1 MLKRFAGLGALGLWG
16 LPLAAGCVG
25 IGGERESDSRTRDF
39 ERARGGIGTSVK
51 PAAVCVGI
59 SGDSDSESRA
69 RDFER
74 TDGGVGTSVKLPGA
88 ITDKLGVGKDV
99 REAGVDTSGL
109 GLTLEPMMRGDA
121 ARRAEPWLTV
131 ATSLVFGERADD
143 LIAD

>member
-39 ERARGGIGTSVK
+39 ERSRGGIGTSVK
-51 PAAVCVGI
+51 PAADCVGI

-74 TDGGVGTSVKLPGA
+74 TDGGTSVKLPGA

-109 GLTLEPMMRGDA
+109 GLTLELMARGDT
-121 ARRAEPWLTV
+121 ARCAEP
-131 ATSLVFGERADD
+131 
-143 LIAD
+143 